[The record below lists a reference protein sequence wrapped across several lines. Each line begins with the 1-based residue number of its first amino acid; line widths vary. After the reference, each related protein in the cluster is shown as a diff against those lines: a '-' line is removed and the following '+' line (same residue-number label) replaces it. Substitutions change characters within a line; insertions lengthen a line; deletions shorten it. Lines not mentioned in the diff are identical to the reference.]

1 MGCHET
7 LYQRKLPYVPTY
19 LFRNN
24 NNKLGNLDT
33 LQKSCF
39 EVYIQRED
47 KMRKKKDSSNL

>member
-1 MGCHET
+1 MK

-19 LFRNN
+19 LSKNN

-47 KMRKKKDSSNL
+47 KMRKKGGF

>member
-47 KMRKKKDSSNL
+47 KMRKKEGI